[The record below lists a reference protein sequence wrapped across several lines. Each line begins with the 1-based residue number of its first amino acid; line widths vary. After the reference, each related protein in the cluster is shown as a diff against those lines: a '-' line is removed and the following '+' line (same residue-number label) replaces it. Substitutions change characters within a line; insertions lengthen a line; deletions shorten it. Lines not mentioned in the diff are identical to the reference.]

1 VTFGVAKLS
10 LAIAVSGL
18 LVTGLMLPFVGGAGI
33 ATRNSLKS
41 FEDQPCDVNL
51 TTPAEKSTIYA
62 SDSKTPIATL
72 FAYNRVITPMKALPD
87 VVKKATVAIEDR
99 RFYEHHGVDVQGL
112 ARAMIRNSTSGSTQG
127 GSTLTQQLVK
137 QTRLY
142 DAKTPEEQAKA
153 IEQTPARK
161 LSEAKCALTL
171 EKKYSKDEIL
181 WRYLNIANFGAG
193 AYGVGTAAQTYFS
206 KPLNK
211 LSIAQA
217 AMLAGM
223 VQSPSRTNPYNNPKA
238 AIARRNV
245 VLDEM
250 ESLNYLTAR
259 QATAAKAEPLG
270 ITKKKS
276 TAQGCAN
283 ANRQI
288 VNAGFFCQYLL
299 TWLANNGFP
308 QSRLEI
314 GGFKIYTTLDKNL
327 QNAAQAAAF
336 DKLSPTLRATA
347 VMDLIDPTNGRVRAL
362 AVSKHYG
369 NNTRDKTQTTI
380 SLPTIP
386 VAGAGSTYKLFTLIS
401 ALHNKIPLHD
411 FNINAGNSYSVSD
424 NCKTP
429 GREDKP
435 VRNAGQ
441 YPDRPYDLQNAM
453 SASVNTFFVALI
465 DQQFGCD
472 LTLPVDYALRL
483 GMNTLKTK
491 KANGEDRSLADATK
505 AEKRYSFTLGPDGT
519 SPLELAGAYG
529 AIANHGKYCPPIPVD
544 KIVDANNKPV
554 GLPAHECTQAVEPG
568 IADTITHVL
577 ADDTIP
583 GADGTAN
590 QKFASYYSAG
600 GSIVGGKTGTASS
613 SAPGDEGKN
622 SAAWFV
628 GVTPRFAASVAVF
641 NPDNPATALRDVPGF
656 DGGGGD
662 VFGAFG
668 AGIYLEALSGVL
680 LNGPKWQWPAEDPA
694 VVAGNSVPV
703 PQVVGLDLKT
713 AKDRLAAAGFDMQE
727 SHEKVD
733 SPLPPD
739 RIAEQS
745 PNGRAM
751 QGSTIVVKLSSGK
764 GKPGQ
769 QPGGGVPCLPILPQC
784 RNQGGPPPPGGG
796 HGGGGGN
803 QGPGGTVGP
812 TPPGNR

>member
-41 FEDQPCDVNL
+41 FEDQPCGVNL
-51 TTPAEKSTIYA
+51 TTPAEKSTIFA
-62 SDSKTPIATL
+62 SDGKTPIATL
-72 FAYNRVITPMKALPD
+72 FAYNRVITPSKAIPD

-112 ARAMIRNSTSGSTQG
+112 ARALIRNSTTGGTQG

-181 WRYLNIANFGAG
+181 YRYLNIANFGAG
-193 AYGVGTAAQTYFS
+193 AYGIGTAAQTYFG
-206 KPLNK
+206 KPLSK

-223 VQSPSRTNPYNNPKA
+223 VQSPTRTNPFVHADA
-238 AIARRNV
+238 ALARRNV

-250 ESLNYLTAR
+250 ESLNYLTAK
-259 QATAAKAEPLG
+259 QTTAAKAEPLG
-270 ITKKKS
+270 LTKKKS

-283 ANRQI
+283 ANRSI
-288 VNAGFFCQYLL
+288 HNVGFFCQYLL
-299 TWLANNGFP
+299 SWLATNGFP
-308 QSRLEI
+308 QSRLET
-314 GGFKIYTTLDKNL
+314 GGFKIYTTLDKTL
-327 QNAAQAAAF
+327 QNSSQAAAE
-336 DKLSPTLRATA
+336 DKIAPTNRSTA
-347 VMDLIDPTNGRVRAL
+347 VMDLVSPKNGRVLAM

-380 SLPTIP
+380 SLPTVA
-386 VAGAGSTYKLFTLIS
+386 VAGAGSTYKLFTLIA

-411 FNINAGNSYSVSD
+411 FGLNAHNSYLVSD
-424 NCKTP
+424 NCKVP

-435 VRNAGQ
+435 VKNAGT
-441 YPDRPYDLQNAM
+441 YPDRDYNLQNAM

-483 GMNTLKTK
+483 GMNTLKSK
-491 KANGEDRSLADATK
+491 KAPGEDKNLADATK
-505 AEKRYSFTLGPDGT
+505 SEKRYVFTLGPDGT
-519 SPLELAGAYG
+519 SPLELAGAY
-529 AIANHGKYCPPIPVD
+529 AAMANHGKYCPPIPVD
-544 KIVDANNKPV
+544 KILDANNRPV

-590 QKFASYYSAG
+590 EKFSSYYSAG
-600 GSIVGGKTGTASS
+600 GSQVGGKTGTASAS
-613 SAPGDEGKN
+613 TAGDEGLN

-628 GVTPRFAASVAVF
+628 GVTPDYAGSVAVF
-641 NPDNPATALRDVPGF
+641 NPDNPASALRDIPGF
-656 DGGGGD
+656 GSGGD
-662 VFGAFG
+662 NVFGAFSST
-668 AGIYLEALSGVL
+668 IWLEALRTTL
-680 LNGPKWQWPAEDPA
+680 LNGPKWTWPEADPD

-703 PQVVGLDLKT
+703 PQVVGLDLQG
-713 AKDRLAAAGFDMQE
+713 AKDKLAAAGFDL
-727 SHEKVD
+727 SVSNEKVD
-733 SPLPPD
+733 APLPAD

-745 PNGRAM
+745 PSGRAM
-751 QGSTIVVKLSSGK
+751 QGSTIVVKFSSGK
-764 GKPGQ
+764 GAKPGQ
-769 QPGGGVPCLPILPQC
+769 GQPGRGVPCLPILPQC
-784 RNQGGPPPPGGG
+784 RNQGQPGNPGGGNRPPGGGVVNPPPPG
-796 HGGGGGN
+796 
-803 QGPGGTVGP
+803 
-812 TPPGNR
+812 NR